1 AGDWTDARARVAA
14 ALLLTL
20 RGTPFL
26 YYGEEI
32 GMREVPIPREEI
44 QDPPGRRFW
53 PFYKGRDGCRT
64 PMQWDGSEHAGFT
77 RGIPW
82 IRVGP
87 DYRERNVAAQEGDP
101 GSLLNF
107 YRRLIW
113 LRKATPALQRGA
125 YRALLHRPTRALAYL
140 RETPEQAVLVF
151 LNLSA
156 RPARLTLEEPLPSR
170 DWKVLLDTAGWGER
184 VRLAGPVTLPPYAVC
199 LLEAG

>member
-1 AGDWTDARARVAA
+1 VAA

-32 GMREVPIPREEI
+32 GMREVHIPREEI

-53 PFYKGRDGCRT
+53 PLYKGRDGCRT
-64 PMQWDGSEHAGFT
+64 PMQWDASEHAGFT

-82 IRVGP
+82 IRLAP
-87 DYRERNVAAQEGDP
+87 DYRERNVAAQQDDP

-113 LRKATPALQRGA
+113 LRKATPALQRGS
-125 YRALLHRPTRALAYL
+125 YRALVERPTRALAYL
-140 RETPEQAVLVF
+140 RETPEQTVLVL
-151 LNLSA
+151 LNFSA
-156 RPARLTLEEPLPSR
+156 RPVRLAFDEPLPTQE
-170 DWKVLLDTAGWGER
+170 WKVLLDTAGWGER
-184 VRLAGPVTLPPYAVC
+184 VRLAGPVTLPPHAVC
-199 LLEAG
+199 VLEAG